1 MAQREVY
8 PMSKFTIGF
17 VAGLVLAMAGVGLV
31 LRSIPTYV
39 ESDGQ
44 GIQVQVGGYVFQDVG
59 HNG

>member
-1 MAQREVY
+1 
-8 PMSKFTIGF
+8 MSKFTIGF